1 MNGPSEHRW
10 HRAITSSLWAYG
22 LSCLALKEMLFL
34 HVHLPTRPKRPRF
47 GWDHY
52 GIRLDGEI
60 YQGHV
65 YLVMIIVDA
74 RKRKGV
80 MLYHFRQRQ
89 ELPKKVFYF
98 MKYVRVS
105 SKIDSKHFSWGIHP
119 SGGLPACYV
128 LYSQSW
134 VYRSFSDLPAY
145 EFRNQSARLQQNK
158 KVRQAPNI
166 PMSNAQ
172 VG

>member
-1 MNGPSEHRW
+1 MGLWSQLSRSKRDVILACPSPDEAQEAKIRVGSLRNPPRW
-10 HRAITSSLWAYG
+10 RNI
-22 LSCLALKEMLFL
+22 
-34 HVHLPTRPKRPRF
+34 
-47 GWDHY
+47 
-52 GIRLDGEI
+52 
-60 YQGHV
+60 QGHV

-128 LYSQSW
+128 LYSRSW

-145 EFRNQSARLQQNK
+145 EFKNLTRYML
-158 KVRQAPNI
+158 VCC
-166 PMSNAQ
+166 
-172 VG
+172 